1 MQVELFKK
9 SGTYVNSKDNKEKG
23 YVNFYLRCGSSLVPI
38 NVCFFPNESGKD
50 PQYISRKE
58 VLKAFAT
65 DLPTTSK

>member
-9 SGTYVNSKDNKEKG
+9 AGTYVDNKDNVEKH
-23 YVNFYLRCGSSLVPI
+23 YVNFYLRCGSSLVPV

-58 VLKAFAT
+58 ILKAFAS
-65 DLPTTSK
+65 DLPTSSK